1 VNGADAATARLFAR
15 QRFGARPGLDTM
27 RALLERLGRPDRTFD
42 AVLVAGTNGKGSTAA
57 GLASM
62 LRASG
67 RRVGRYASPHLTW
80 PGERVE
86 VDGVPMADAAFEDA
100 AATILPHAEATHAT
114 FFEALTALA
123 CRRFAEAGVEIA
135 VLEVGLGGR
144 LDATNALDPV
154 ASAIASIGL
163 DHQAILGD
171 TLAEI
176 AREKA
181 GVLRAGRPTW
191 TSARGEACAA
201 IEAEAARLGAR
212 LSVLGRDARVA
223 VRERGWEGVE
233 VTVERSGAPG
243 VSFASSLAGRHQGEN
258 LALAALLAGEV
269 GVSDAAVERGAAR
282 VSWPGRA
289 ETVQA
294 VAPGLERMR
303 IVLDGAHN
311 PAAAAALAA
320 LLDAV
325 GGRPE
330 TVLGVGRDKDV
341 GGILGALAPRLGGV
355 QVTRARHSPRAL
367 PPSELAA
374 HAAAHGLHVAGV
386 HDDPAAAVRAAAAA
400 ARGGGPSGD
409 GRSDAPSEPTV
420 LVAGSLY
427 LIGEVRPWLLGRSA
441 PAWER
446 WQ

>member
-1 VNGADAATARLFAR
+1 MNGTDAATARLFAR

-123 CRRFAEAGVEIA
+123 CRRFAEAGVEVA

-163 DHQAILGD
+163 DHQAFLGD

-191 TSARGEACAA
+191 TSARGEARAA
-201 IEAEAARLGAR
+201 IEAESARLGAR

-258 LALAALLAGEV
+258 LALAALLAG
-269 GVSDAAVERGAAR
+269 
-282 VSWPGRA
+282 
-289 ETVQA
+289 
-294 VAPGLERMR
+294 
-303 IVLDGAHN
+303 
-311 PAAAAALAA
+311 
-320 LLDAV
+320 
-325 GGRPE
+325 
-330 TVLGVGRDKDV
+330 
-341 GGILGALAPRLGGV
+341 
-355 QVTRARHSPRAL
+355 
-367 PPSELAA
+367 
-374 HAAAHGLHVAGV
+374 
-386 HDDPAAAVRAAAAA
+386 
-400 ARGGGPSGD
+400 
-409 GRSDAPSEPTV
+409 
-420 LVAGSLY
+420 
-427 LIGEVRPWLLGRSA
+427 
-441 PAWER
+441 
-446 WQ
+446 

>member
-1 VNGADAATARLFAR
+1 VNGGDAATARLFAR

-27 RALLERLGRPDRTFD
+27 GALLERLGRPDRAFD

-62 LRASG
+62 LRAAG

-80 PGERVE
+80 PGERVV
-86 VDGVPMADAAFEDA
+86 VDGVPMSDAAFEDA
-100 AATILPHAEATHAT
+100 AAQVLPHAEATHAT

-123 CRRFAEAGVEIA
+123 CRRFAEAEVDVA

-144 LDATNALDPV
+144 LDATNALEPV

-163 DHQAILGD
+163 DHQAILGG

-181 GVLRAGRPTW
+181 GVLRPGRPTW
-191 TSARGEACAA
+191 TSAQGEARAA
-201 IEAEAARLGAR
+201 IESEAARLGAR

-223 VRERGWEGVE
+223 VRERGWDGVE
-233 VTVERSGAPG
+233 VTVERPGAPG
-243 VSFASSLAGRHQGEN
+243 FSFVSSLAGRHQGEN
-258 LALAALLAGEV
+258 LALAALLARDLGAPIE
-269 GVSDAAVERGAAR
+269 AVATGAAE

-289 ETVQA
+289 ETVRA
-294 VAPGLERMR
+294 VSPGLERTRM
-303 IVLDGAHN
+303 VLDGAHN

-325 GGRPE
+325 GARPE
-330 TVLGVGRDKDV
+330 AVLGVGRDKDV
-341 GGILGALAPRLGGV
+341 DGILAALAPRLAGV
-355 QVTRARHSPRAL
+355 HVTRARHSPRAL
-367 PPSELAA
+367 APEDLAA
-374 HAAAHGLHVAGV
+374 RAAAHGLRVAGV
-386 HDDPAAAVRAAAAA
+386 HDDPTAAVSAAAAA
-400 ARGGGPSGD
+400 ARDHGA
-409 GRSDAPSEPTV
+409 SDVRGEPTV